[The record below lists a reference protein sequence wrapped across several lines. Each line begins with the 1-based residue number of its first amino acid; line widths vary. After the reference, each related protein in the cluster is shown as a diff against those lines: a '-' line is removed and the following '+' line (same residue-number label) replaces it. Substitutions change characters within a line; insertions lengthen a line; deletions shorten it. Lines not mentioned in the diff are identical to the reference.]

1 MTQTYYLRAT
11 SEAALW
17 TALGE
22 AGLAH
27 KEYDQTD
34 PLNAAPADL
43 GPYDTW
49 DGPSGAYEWQSDTQ
63 MLDVIGPIYVK
74 TGNTLTDPDGFEYDE
89 TQAVAGYHANLRE
102 SLAAEQVAA
111 LPTVAAPATPHR
123 IWAGDNT

>member
-1 MTQTYYLRAT
+1 MTQTYYLKAT

-17 TALGE
+17 TALGA

-34 PLNAAPADL
+34 PANVAPDNL
-43 GPYDTW
+43 GYEETW
-49 DGPSGAYEWQSDTQ
+49 DGPSGAYEWAADTP
-63 MLDVIGPIYVK
+63 MLDIIGTMYSA
-74 TGNTLTDPDGFEYDE
+74 TGNMLTDSEGTEYPE
-89 TQAVAGYHANLRE
+89 TQAVAGFHANLRE
-102 SLAAEQVAA
+102 ELTDAQVAA

>member
-1 MTQTYYLRAT
+1 MTTYYLKAT

-17 TALGE
+17 TALGA

-34 PLNAAPADL
+34 PLNVAPDNL
-43 GPYDTW
+43 GYEETW
-49 DGPSGAYEWQSDTQ
+49 EPTGAYEWQADTQ

-74 TGNTLTDPDGFEYDE
+74 TGNTLTDAGGMEYPE
-89 TQAVAGYHANLRE
+89 TQAVEGYHANLRE
-102 SLAAEQVAA
+102 ELTDAQVAA
-111 LPTVAAPATPHR
+111 LPTVSAPATPHR

>member
-1 MTQTYYLRAT
+1 MTTYYLKANT
-11 SEAALW
+11 EAALW

-34 PLNAAPADL
+34 PANVAPDDL
-43 GPYDTW
+43 GYEDTW
-49 DGPSGAYEWQSDTQ
+49 DGPSGAYEWQADTQ

-74 TGNTLTDPDGFEYDE
+74 TGVTLTDAGGFEYDE

-102 SLAAEQVAA
+102 TLTDAQVSA
-111 LPTVAAPATPHR
+111 LPTVAAPTTPYR
-123 IWAGDNT
+123 IWAGDN

>member
-1 MTQTYYLRAT
+1 MTTYYLKANT
-11 SEAALW
+11 EAALW

-34 PLNAAPADL
+34 PANVAPDDL
-43 GPYDTW
+43 GYEDTW
-49 DGPSGAYEWQSDTQ
+49 DGPSGAYEWQADTQ

-74 TGNTLTDPDGFEYDE
+74 TGVTLTDAGGFEYDE

-102 SLAAEQVAA
+102 TLTDAQVSA
-111 LPTVAAPATPHR
+111 LPTVAAPTTPYR
-123 IWAGDNT
+123 IWSGDN